1 MTADIPNAFIQAHM
15 PKLEKGEDR
24 VIMKITGVLVDILIK
39 LAPETYGPY
48 AVFENG
54 KKVLYLEV
62 LRALYGMLVAA
73 LLWYK
78 TLRRDLE
85 KEGFI
90 FNPYDPCVCNRMI
103 WGKQQTV
110 RFHIDDLMSSHE
122 NEKVNDNFLKW
133 LNKKYGSHGEVKANC
148 GKIHD
153 YLGMKFD
160 YSKKGKVCI
169 SMSEY
174 MNRMVEEF
182 LLGFRQHKET

>member
-73 LLWYK
+73 LLWYE
-78 TLRRDLE
+78 TLQKDLE
-85 KEGFI
+85 EVE
-90 FNPYDPCVCNRMI
+90 FNFNLYNPCVCNRMV

-110 RFHIDDLMSSHE
+110 RFHVDHSMSSHAK
-122 NEKVNDNFLKW
+122 EKANDNFLIW
-133 LNKKYGSHGEVKANC
+133 LNKKYGSHGEVKANS
-148 GKIHD
+148 GKVHD

-160 YSKKGKVCI
+160 YSKKGKFV
-169 SMSEY
+169 
-174 MNRMVEEF
+174 
-182 LLGFRQHKET
+182 LT

>member
-1 MTADIPNAFIQAHM
+1 
-15 PKLEKGEDR
+15 
-24 VIMKITGVLVDILIK
+24 
-39 LAPETYGPY
+39 
-48 AVFENG
+48 
-54 KKVLYLEV
+54 
-62 LRALYGMLVAA
+62 MLVAA

-90 FNPYDPCVCNRMI
+90 FNPYDPCVCNQMI

-110 RFHIDDLMSSHE
+110 RFHVDDLMSSHK

-148 GKIHD
+148 GKIHN

-160 YSKKGKVCI
+160 YSKKGKVRI
-169 SMSEY
+169 SMNDYTS
-174 MNRMVEEF
+174 RMVEEF
-182 LLGFRQHKET
+182 